1 MFNGQLDGDVVLEAG
16 SFDLRRFGGQEVKNI
31 LVRFLVAV
39 DRQGLFKVLEHD
51 RGLQAQEL
59 EDGLVVVGVDDVP
72 GRPDALVRAVL
83 FNLNELGPEFLEKR
97 RRDVLVEVG
106 GAIDR
111 QVLKQDGQLLRP
123 FARRFE
129 FVGSA
134 DDFILLEEEEGR
146 KKLEAPFDDS
156 VKMTPCDN
164 FATGVLESSIDSVL
178 GMSGLATEVDKA
190 GRNLTAKSTSFL
202 LIGHEI
208 AK

>member
-1 MFNGQLDGDVVLEAG
+1 M
-16 SFDLRRFGGQEVKNI
+16 
-31 LVRFLVAV
+31 
-39 DRQGLFKVLEHD
+39 
-51 RGLQAQEL
+51 
-59 EDGLVVVGVDDVP
+59 
-72 GRPDALVRAVL
+72 
-83 FNLNELGPEFLEKR
+83 
-97 RRDVLVEVG
+97 LVEVG

-123 FARRFE
+123 LARRFE

-156 VKMTPCDN
+156 AQMAPFDN
-164 FATGVLESSIDSVL
+164 FATGVLESSIDPVL

-190 GRNLTAKSTSFL
+190 GRKLTAKSTSFL